1 MNKVNQSKVEVEHE
15 KSPGGSF
22 EIVRRHI
29 SVALGGKRDV
39 GVWDRGHPFDV
50 ELAVIPKGKRAYP
63 YHAHAAQTEYYIF
76 VSGSGIF
83 VDGVGQEHA
92 VSVGDHVIVHPGEA
106 HQVVNKSD
114 QDLRYYVIAD
124 NHRSDVSTY
133 PKTGKRFIKPET
145 RCVRVEDAE
154 YYLGEE

>member
-1 MNKVNQSKVEVEHE
+1 
-15 KSPGGSF
+15 
-22 EIVRRHI
+22 
-29 SVALGGKRDV
+29 
-39 GVWDRGHPFDV
+39 
-50 ELAVIPKGKRAYP
+50 
-63 YHAHAAQTEYYIF
+63 
-76 VSGSGIF
+76 VS
-83 VDGVGQEHA
+83 E
-92 VSVGDHVIVHPGEA
+92 GDHVIVHPGEA
-106 HQVVNKSD
+106 HQVVNISD